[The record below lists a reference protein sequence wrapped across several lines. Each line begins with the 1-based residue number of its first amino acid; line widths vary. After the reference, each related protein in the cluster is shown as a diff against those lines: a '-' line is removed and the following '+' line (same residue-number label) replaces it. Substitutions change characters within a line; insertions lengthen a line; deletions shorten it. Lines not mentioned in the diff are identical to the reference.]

1 MSVTMRTSV
10 ISRRFLSALAGVAL
24 PLVAMSSAQA
34 QSISEALALAYR
46 NNPTINTARAELRS
60 VDEAVPQALS
70 GWRPQIFGNFDVG
83 GVYSNGNP
91 GSDSYSNTASL
102 GLSVQQALFRG
113 FRTVNS
119 TRQAEAIV
127 RSQRESLRATEQNIL
142 FDAAASYMDVI
153 RDTAIVSLRRSNIS
167 FLQEQVRAAQ
177 DRFEVGEGT
186 RTDVS
191 QAQARLAD
199 AQAQLNL
206 ALANV
211 NTSRAIFRQV
221 IGEDPKSLSASTSIL
236 KFLPKSV
243 ELAIS
248 IGAQEHPAIQGSL
261 HLVDAAIFNV
271 KTIEGELLPTVTLE
285 GNVGR
290 QWYPPNSG
298 QTSSDAAT
306 IFGRVS
312 VPIYQGGQVSSR
324 VREAKEDLGQAQV
337 QVDVARDQIRASIV
351 SAWGQYQASVASIS
365 AAQAAVE
372 ANQLALEGVIEEQ
385 RVGQRTTLD
394 VLNAQL
400 ELVDSRVQL
409 VTSQRN
415 RVVAAYLLI
424 SSIGRLNAE
433 RLGVPA
439 QIYNPKEHYQEVRNS
454 WFGIR
459 TPDGR

>member
-1 MSVTMRTSV
+1 MVMRTSV
-10 ISRRFLSALAGVAL
+10 FYRSFFGVLAGVAL
-24 PLVAMSSAQA
+24 PLVAMSSGHA

-46 NNPTINTARAELRS
+46 NNPTINTARAELRA
-60 VDEAVPQALS
+60 VDEGVPQALS

-83 GVYSNGNP
+83 GVYTNNNP
-91 GSDSYSNTASL
+91 GSDNYNNTARL

-199 AQAQLNL
+199 AQASLNL

-211 NTSRAIFRQV
+211 NTSRARFRQI
-221 IGEDPKSLSASTSIL
+221 IGEDPKSLSASTNIYRL
-236 KFLPKSV
+236 LPKSV
-243 ELAIS
+243 EAAMS
-248 IGAQEHPAIQGSL
+248 IGAQEHPAIQSAL
-261 HLVDAAIFNV
+261 HVVDAAIFNV

-285 GNVGR
+285 GNVAR
-290 QWYPPNSG
+290 DWYPPNSN
-298 QTSSDAAT
+298 QTSSDSAT

-312 VPIYQGGQVSSR
+312 VPIYQAGRVTSQVR
-324 VREAKEDLGQAQV
+324 QAKEELGQAQV

-351 SAWGQYQASVASIS
+351 SAWGQYQAAVASIS

-394 VLNAQL
+394 VLDAQL
-400 ELVDSRVQL
+400 ELVNSRVQL
-409 VTSQRN
+409 VTSQRD
-415 RVVAAYLLI
+415 RVVAAYLLV
-424 SSIGRLNAE
+424 STIGRLGAE

-439 QIYNPKEHYQEVRNS
+439 QIYQPQEHFQEVRNS
-454 WFGIR
+454 WFGTR

>member
-1 MSVTMRTSV
+1 MRKRV
-10 ISRRFLSALAGVAL
+10 VSRKTLIALAGVTL
-24 PLVAMSSAQA
+24 PLVAFSPANA
-34 QSISEALALAYR
+34 QSISEALALAYK
-46 NNPTINTARAELRS
+46 NNPTMNTARAELRA

-70 GWRPQIFGNFDVG
+70 GWRPQIFGNLEAG
-83 GVYSNGNP
+83 GVYGNNDP
-91 GSDSYSNTASL
+91 GTDRYRNTAAA
-102 GLSVQQALFRG
+102 GLSIQQALFRG

-127 RSQRESLRATEQNIL
+127 RSQRQSLRATEQNVL
-142 FDAAASYMDVI
+142 FDAASAYMDVI

-191 QAQARLAD
+191 QARARLAD
-199 AQAQLNL
+199 AQAALNL

-211 NTSRAIFRQV
+211 NTSRAVFRQIV
-221 IGEDPKSLSASTSIL
+221 GIEPKSLAANTNIYT
-236 KFLPKSV
+236 FLPKDV
-243 ELAIS
+243 KTAMS
-248 IGAQEHPAIQGSL
+248 IGAQEHPSIQSAL
-261 HLVDAAIFNV
+261 HLVDAAVFNV

-285 GNVGR
+285 GNVER
-290 QWYPPNSG
+290 RWSPPNAPGVDTTDSA
-298 QTSSDAAT
+298 S

-312 VPIYQGGQVSSR
+312 VPIYQGGAVSSR

-337 QVDVARDQIRASIV
+337 QVDVARDQIRATIV
-351 SAWGQYQASVASIS
+351 SAWGQYQAAVASIS

-394 VLNAQL
+394 VLDAQL
-400 ELVDSRVQL
+400 ELVNSRVQL
-409 VTSQRN
+409 VTSQRD

-424 SSIGRLNAE
+424 SSIGRLGAE
-433 RLGVPA
+433 RLGLPA
-439 QIYNPKEHYQEVRNS
+439 QVYQPEEHYQQVRNS
-454 WFGIR
+454 WFGLK